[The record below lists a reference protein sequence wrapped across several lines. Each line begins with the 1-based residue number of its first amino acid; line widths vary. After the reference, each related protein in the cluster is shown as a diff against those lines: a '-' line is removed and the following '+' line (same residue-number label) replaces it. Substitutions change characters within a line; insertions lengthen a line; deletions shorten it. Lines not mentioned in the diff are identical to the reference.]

1 MGQDMAAVFRERWE
15 PLQEKL
21 LTIVANETNNYRI
34 QTILELAGEN
44 MTNGFYNFTILCT
57 AHTVQ

>member
-1 MGQDMAAVFRERWE
+1 MGQDMAAVFREKWE

-21 LTIVANETNNYRI
+21 LTILSNETDNYRI

-44 MTNGFYNFTILCT
+44 MSNGMYNFTILCT
-57 AHTVQ
+57 AHTVK

>member
-1 MGQDMAAVFRERWE
+1 MAAVFHEKLV

-21 LTIVANETNNYRI
+21 LTTVSNETNNYRI
-34 QTILELAGEN
+34 QTILELAGES
-44 MTNGFYNFTILCT
+44 MSNGVYNFTILFA